1 MVKKSFFARLF
12 GRSEATKF
20 QEPEEI
26 IPRRVAEGRASEK
39 RGAPAP
45 KSRMPDIDFDEPAPR
60 KKPNGAPAAE
70 KPAAAPTMKS
80 APKDS
85 MSVPKDAMKEKS
97 NTDASPTKK
106 VDAVLDASHS
116 NHASG
121 NGSSTTPTVAEK
133 PHGAESIPLDATP
146 PTMAAAVKAT
156 EMSRNEEMALK
167 LQEGFTGLS
176 SVLRGIDT
184 KIDQQQRTSEEL
196 IVSVKKIPEIMK
208 DMPDASRAGLELLNT
223 ISGILEYQGRTTGE
237 LLAKMRELPGNL
249 ESMEQ
254 RFQEQVN
261 QIARASHDSERVT
274 KETQQR
280 LTSAFD
286 GVKRA
291 VEDVQIHASR
301 RQDSLVEE
309 LKRTQAQQ
317 EARVDELL
325 KRMGNSTRVVVFL
338 MVAVVVALLVAVY
351 GMQR

>member
-26 IPRRVAEGRASEK
+26 VPRRVSEGRVSEK

-45 KSRMPDIDFDEPAPR
+45 KSRMPDIDFDEPAPM
-60 KKPNGAPAAE
+60 KKTNGAPAAN
-70 KPAAAPTMKS
+70 KPSAAAPPKS
-80 APKDS
+80 APK
-85 MSVPKDAMKEKS
+85 VE
-97 NTDASPTKK
+97 ASPQKK
-106 VDAVLDASHS
+106 VDAVLEAPSS
-116 NHASG
+116 NHPVG
-121 NGSSTTPTVAEK
+121 NGSNATSTVTQS
-133 PHGAESIPLDATP
+133 PHVTESIPLETTP
-146 PTMAAAVKAT
+146 PAAAPAVKAT
-156 EMSRNEEMALK
+156 EMTRNEEMALK

-261 QIARASHDSERVT
+261 VIARASHDSERVT

-291 VEDVQIHASR
+291 VEDVQIHATR